1 MLCWSTMRILFSKS
15 INLSVC
21 NSKAYDHI
29 NIAVFLEML
38 LGRREVRME
47 MQAWKWWTSSLGRA
61 WEVTRM
67 KASWGLPFTGGKG
80 VESQESQEAEKSR
93 SPGSG
98 NFQGWGVDRAKY
110 KCLPS
115 QLELEVCIGWGG
127 CAWDIGQNHM
137 RKPMLRMIKCV
148 WSMAEPWREPDSGLP
163 SGIFYSVSFTSV
175 RDWLLWYDLFAVPRY
190 IILATCSHFS

>member
-1 MLCWSTMRILFSKS
+1 MVDQLPGESMGSDQNESKLRPAFHRWRRS
-15 INLSVC
+15 WESEEPGGRKVQKPRKWELSRVRGWQ
-21 NSKAYDHI
+21 SKI
-29 NIAVFLEML
+29 
-38 LGRREVRME
+38 
-47 MQAWKWWTSSLGRA
+47 Q
-61 WEVTRM
+61 
-67 KASWGLPFTGGKG
+67 
-80 VESQESQEAEKSR
+80 Q
-93 SPGSG
+93 
-98 NFQGWGVDRAKY
+98 
-110 KCLPS
+110 CLPS

-175 RDWLLWYDLFAVPRY
+175 RDWLLWYDLFAVPCY